1 MTVAGIFWV
10 MTRCTLI
17 VAYVA
22 DTQPRRN
29 GVRFYVPSHINTH
42 FFKFAYLSR
51 KHGSSICVEK
61 KNQLDVTECF
71 IALMICSTCF
81 GHFYAHHQEL
91 ETICVLLPPM
101 VCSAW
106 LLVVGGQVQGNRVC
120 VQEEGK
126 LHDDSRCT
134 DKQTSS
140 HFNIISIWNQVFF
153 TRMTLINW
161 FTNSA
166 LVLCVPCYVYQSDV
180 DFF

>member
-1 MTVAGIFWV
+1 

-81 GHFYAHHQEL
+81 GHLYAQHQEL

-106 LLVVGGQVQGNRVC
+106 LLVVGVQVQGSRLC
-120 VQEEGK
+120 VQEEGC
-126 LHDDSRCT
+126 CT
-134 DKQTSS
+134 TASC
-140 HFNIISIWNQVFF
+140 NIPFPGR
-153 TRMTLINW
+153 T
-161 FTNSA
+161 
-166 LVLCVPCYVYQSDV
+166 PCCPAPDPQQLATKHCTP
-180 DFF
+180 